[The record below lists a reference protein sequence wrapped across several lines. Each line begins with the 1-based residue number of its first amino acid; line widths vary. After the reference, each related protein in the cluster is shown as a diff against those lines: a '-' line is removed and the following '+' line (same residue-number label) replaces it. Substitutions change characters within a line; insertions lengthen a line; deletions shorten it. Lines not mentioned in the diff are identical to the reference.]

1 MKALV
6 INGPNINFVGI
17 REPGI
22 YGSDSYDDIVALC
35 QRTGLELGFE
45 SVECFQSN
53 HEGDIVD
60 KIQEAYG
67 AIDGIVINPAAYT
80 HTSVAILDALKAVS
94 IPAVEVHISAV
105 ESREDF
111 RQVSFAG
118 MACFA
123 KVTGEGIQSYAHALR
138 LLAEKLDEPAA

>member
-80 HTSVAILDALKAVS
+80 HTSVAILDAL
-94 IPAVEVHISAV
+94 
-105 ESREDF
+105 
-111 RQVSFAG
+111 
-118 MACFA
+118 
-123 KVTGEGIQSYAHALR
+123 
-138 LLAEKLDEPAA
+138 